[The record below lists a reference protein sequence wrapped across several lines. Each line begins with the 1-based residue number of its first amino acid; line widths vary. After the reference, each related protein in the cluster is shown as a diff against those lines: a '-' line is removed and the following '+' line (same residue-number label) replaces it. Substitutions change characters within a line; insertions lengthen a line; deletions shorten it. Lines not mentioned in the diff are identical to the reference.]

1 MLIFTDLIYYLVK
14 NSTICCILVHFWV
27 YGTVIYF
34 FLTTFYYLPG
44 FDIVRRRIMMTGD
57 KA

>member
-1 MLIFTDLIYYLVK
+1 MLIFTELISCMIK
-14 NSTICCILVHFWV
+14 NSTICRVFVHSWG

-44 FDIVRRRIMMTGD
+44 FDIVRRRIIMTGD
-57 KA
+57 KV